1 MPAFNP
7 LAPLESAVGSAIFE
21 LLKMVAQD
29 HRGFR
34 KVFQDTLAGQL
45 KKSGKNTGIVKRAA
59 DSLLSDPEIQ
69 KWLEG
74 EQLPENLSLVETLAG
89 KLQLE
94 AGFLREFFLAFEI
107 AIVKNATLNQIL
119 QNRRDASRT
128 QSLQE
133 LANAERQKTTIVQ
146 SLEQQAVSKYRR
158 KLQQRFSTI
167 NLFGEQRERPGS
179 EAASLERMADM
190 ARGFVPL
197 HLTRWQEDE
206 QEPAADPLEIE
217 RLFFNRQERRFL
229 LRGLPGSGK
238 TTLLRYLAYRF
249 AGKGP
254 GEEDDYL
261 PVYLRL
267 KRLNLEKTTLKE
279 FVIEQVNEDCDSAE
293 DHEILCHKNRFLERG
308 MVLLFDG
315 LDEIEHP
322 QTAEGIAEALQELA
336 AKHPRCKIIIS
347 SRPIGLQ
354 KEEYPKYLPFDL
366 LPLTPPLIEAYLE
379 GWFAGQ
385 AEKIAALRQT
395 LENKPRIRE
404 LAENPFLLSM
414 ICYTFQQGDQKQGGA
429 AALIERRSDLYKN
442 CTRYLLERL
451 YDRDDPALPLAPA
464 AAVEREKALEILK
477 DLSLR
482 FFLWQESDF
491 PVDHV
496 NVMGGRILSAE
507 LLGKTE
513 TFLDEVQRRTGMI
526 QRASEGFTFVHRSL
540 WEYFTALA
548 LLDKNPEFVIRQ
560 AANPDWEE
568 VVRLYAGLLNS
579 HEKVE
584 SLVNGLWN
592 TNRPLALRVTTEVS
606 APAKEL
612 IEPLIEREEGNR
624 GKLLLID
631 SLAQSLPLI
640 AEHQRAKL
648 VEETLSILLIDC
660 QERDCE
666 VIYYAQEL
674 LEKLGLQPLQPGGL
688 IYELLDLK
696 NAAQRQRQLLADPA
710 NHFQWIEV
718 EGGIFWM
725 GDDEHKENEKPARR
739 VRVEGFRMAKHPVTN
754 RLLSGFPFGAKF
766 PNYGGESHPAIGN
779 IWWEA
784 YYFARWVDARLPSE
798 AEWEYAARGGK
809 KARRSQYY
817 FGDDE
822 KELPQHAWFGESGRP
837 HAHAVDEANPRS
849 GKENLNPLGLANM
862 LGNVWEWCQDWY
874 GAYPAPEKEDEIIEN
889 PVGPKTGENKVLR
902 GGSFANSAEL
912 LRCARRSSNQA
923 DYRNGDYAFRLVCG
937 ASH

>member
-7 LAPLESAVGSAIFE
+7 IAPLESAVGDAILE

-34 KVFQDTLAGQL
+34 QLFRDTLAGQL
-45 KKSGKNTGIVKRAA
+45 KKSGKKNARIVERAA

-69 KWLEG
+69 RWLEG
-74 EQLPENLSLVETLAG
+74 EQLPGNLSLVEALAG
-89 KLQLE
+89 KLRLD

-107 AIVKNATLNQIL
+107 AIAKNPTLNQIL
-119 QNRRDASRT
+119 QNRRDASR
-128 QSLQE
+128 
-133 LANAERQKTTIVQ
+133 NQ
-146 SLEQQAVSKYRR
+146 SLEKLANREQEEIAIAQNREQQALSNYRA
-158 KLQQRFSTI
+158 KLRQRFSTI

-197 HLTRWQEDE
+197 HLTRWQDDGED
-206 QEPAADPLEIE
+206 PAAEPLEIE
-217 RLFFNRQERRFL
+217 RLFFNQQERRFL

-238 TTLLRYLAYRF
+238 TTLLRYLAYCF

-254 GEEDDYL
+254 GGEDGDL

-267 KRLNLEKTTLKE
+267 KRLNLEKTTLEE
-279 FVIEQVNEDCDSAE
+279 FVSEQVNEDCDSAG
-293 DHEILCHKNRFLERG
+293 DHDILCHKNRFLDRG

-336 AKHPRCKIIIS
+336 GKHPRCKIIIA

-354 KEEYPKYLPFDL
+354 KQDYPKYLPFDL
-366 LPLTPPLIEAYLE
+366 LPLSPPLVEAYLDR
-379 GWFAGQ
+379 WFAGQ
-385 AEKIAALRQT
+385 TEKIKALRQT

-429 AALIERRSDLYKN
+429 TALIERRSDLYEN
-442 CTRYLLERL
+442 CTRYLLQRL
-451 YDRDDPALPLAPA
+451 YDPENTPAPK
-464 AAVEREKALEILK
+464 VGRESALKILK

-491 PVDHV
+491 PADHV
-496 NVMGGRILSAE
+496 NVMGRRILSAE

-513 TFLDEVQRRTGMI
+513 TFLDQVQRQTGMI

-568 VVRLYAGLLNS
+568 VVRLYAGLLAS
-579 HEKVE
+579 PEAVK

-592 TNRPLALRVTTEVS
+592 TNRPLTLRVTTEVS
-606 APAKEL
+606 APAREL
-612 IEPLIEREEGNR
+612 LQPLIEREEGNR
-624 GKLLLID
+624 SKLLLID

-648 VEETLSILLIDC
+648 VQETLGILLIDC
-660 QERDCE
+660 EERDCE

-674 LEKLGLQPLQPGGL
+674 LEKSGLQPLQPGGL
-688 IYELLDLK
+688 IYKLLDLQH
-696 NAAQRQRQLLADPA
+696 AAQRQEQLLADPA

-725 GDDEHKENEKPARR
+725 GDDEHDEDEKPARR
-739 VRVEGFRMAKHPVTN
+739 VRLEGFRMAKHPVTN

-766 PNYGGESHPAIGN
+766 AGYGGESHPAIGN
-779 IWWEA
+779 TWWEA
-784 YYFARWVDARLPSE
+784 YYFALWVDARLPSE

-809 KARRSQYY
+809 KARRSRYY

-822 KELPQHAWFGESGRP
+822 QELPNHAWFGESGRP

-874 GAYPAPEKEDEIIEN
+874 GRYPAPQKENEIIEN
-889 PVGPKTGENKVLR
+889 PVGPKTGQSKVLR
-902 GGSFANSAEL
+902 GGSFANPAEL
-912 LRCARRSSNQA
+912 LRCARRNLLLPA
-923 DYRNGDYAFRLVCG
+923 YRYYDYAFRLVCG